1 MRRFIGSPT
10 FRSDPGGRVYTD
22 GLCAQGWKAVGTF
35 RPQHRR
41 HCTEAH
47 IKFLISNMIFS
58 TKLTSGEPGQAT
70 GLGGPNGWKPCRYP
84 PLNEARSI
92 AARLLGAAY

>member
-1 MRRFIGSPT
+1 MACAHKAGRPSARFVRSIG
-10 FRSDPGGRVYTD
+10 GI
-22 GLCAQGWKAVGTF
+22 AQN
-35 RPQHRR
+35 
-41 HCTEAH
+41 AH

-70 GLGGPNGWKPCRYP
+70 GLGGPNGWKPCRCP